1 MAGIPKP
8 WGVVVTDSKY
18 PLANC
23 GECPYKENTAFVPTQ
38 YPSMKPKIIV
48 IGEAPGQQ
56 EAKTG
61 TPFTGPSGDVLNN
74 VLKYHGVQREEVLVT
89 NACLCRPF
97 GPTEKP
103 PKAALAACANR
114 LHDEIQRSGAT
125 TIIAVGN
132 TGAQAVLDD
141 SGTITTLRVGPPK
154 KYKYDERIRVIPTWH
169 PAYCLRSP
177 DAFPAFVSDV
187 GKINGRK
194 GPAWVEPEYRV
205 FDDPEIALKAID
217 ALMWKA
223 GEFLVVD
230 IEVGVEKDFDYAHPE
245 DYQLLCIGFAYDDS
259 KAVVFGENCFKQGP
273 WYEQVIEA
281 FKQLFRR
288 KKIVAHNGKFD
299 LRGLSPLLGV
309 QKLFAD
315 TMLMHYAMDER
326 PGGHGLKVLAVEL
339 LGAPKYDDEIKR
351 YLPKGAKKSYA
362 DIPRNILYHYNAMD
376 VACTWALFKRFKS
389 EMDERAWRVHTK
401 LIEAA
406 NELIHLELSGIK
418 FDDLYNKEL
427 SEEYLTEIENL
438 LRKIQHL
445 VGYEINPASPLQV
458 TNYFLSQGIRVKDTS
473 KDFLTEIRP
482 RLDGE
487 VASFIDLLL
496 LHRRAAKL
504 HGTYIKGLAKRTTF
518 GKVYTTYV
526 LHGTTSGRLA
536 SRNPNMQNID
546 RAKRIRNQFTVE
558 HEDNVLMQLDYKQ
571 AEGRVITTLARDEY
585 LRDIFNDDSRD
596 LFSEFCNDIF
606 GEGKWGKEERVRIKS
621 VFYGLAYGREARSI
635 AHELDI
641 TVPEAQDLLSNFK
654 ALIPA
659 TVAWQQAVTKKVL
672 DGEDLI
678 TPFGRKR
685 SFYLI
690 TNDNRRD
697 VVNEALSFLPQS
709 TASDICLSALIRL
722 RPMLEGLATV
732 RLTIHDAIVVECH
745 KSSQE
750 EVAEIM
756 RREMVE
762 AGERFTDFCKFA
774 VDVSVGTRLGEL

>member
-1 MAGIPKP
+1 M
-8 WGVVVTDSKY
+8 TESKY
-18 PLANC
+18 PGANC
-23 GECPYKENTAFVPTQ
+23 QECPYKENTAFVPTQ
-38 YPSMKPKIIV
+38 YPSKPIKLV
-48 IGEAPGQQ
+48 LIGEAPGQQ

-61 TPFTGPSGDVLNN
+61 IPFTGPPGDIMNN
-74 VLKYHGVQREEVLVT
+74 VLKHHGFSRDEVLVT

-97 GPTEKP
+97 GPTDKP
-103 PKAALAACANR
+103 PKAALAACADR
-114 LHDEIQRSGAT
+114 LHREIRESGAD

-141 SGTITTLRVGPPK
+141 GGTITTLRVGPPK
-154 KYKYDERIRVIPTWH
+154 PYKYDDNIRVIPTWH

-177 DAFPAFVSDV
+177 DAFPALVSDI
-187 GKINGRK
+187 GKLVERSR
-194 GPAWVEPEYRV
+194 PAWVEPDYKI
-205 FDDPEIALKAID
+205 FDDPEIAIKAIQ
-217 ALMWKA
+217 ALIDKA
-223 GEFLVVD
+223 GPEIVID

-245 DYQLLCIGFAYDDS
+245 DYQLLCIGIAYDDS
-259 KAVVFGENCFKQGP
+259 KAVVFGEKCFENGP
-273 WYEQVIEA
+273 WYEQVVEA
-281 FKQLFRR
+281 FKRLFRV
-288 KKIVAHNGKFD
+288 KKIIAHNGKFD
-299 LRGLSPLLGV
+299 LRGLSPIFGV
-309 QKLFAD
+309 QKLWFD
-315 TMLMHYAMDER
+315 TMLAHYSMDER

-339 LGAPKYDDEIKR
+339 LGAPKYDDEIKK

-362 DIPRNILYHYNAMD
+362 DIPRKILYHYNAMD
-376 VACTWALFKRFKS
+376 VACTWALFKRFIK
-389 EMDERAWRVHTK
+389 EMDERAWRVHNFV
-401 LIEAA
+401 IEAA
-406 NELIHLELSGIK
+406 NQLIHLELSGIK
-418 FDDLYNKEL
+418 FDDMYNKEL
-427 SEEYLTEIENL
+427 SEEYLTDIENL

-445 VGYEINPASPLQV
+445 VGYEINPASPQQV
-458 TNYFLSQGIRVKDTS
+458 TKYFLDQQIRVKNTS
-473 KDFLTEIRP
+473 KDFLEEIRP
-482 RLDGE
+482 RLQGE

-504 HGTYIKGLAKRTTF
+504 HGTYIKGLAKRTTY

-558 HEDNVLMQLDYKQ
+558 HPDHVLMQLDYKQ

-585 LRDIFNDDSRD
+585 LRDIFNDESRD

-606 GEGKWGKEERVRIKS
+606 GAGNWGKEERVRIKS

-659 TVAWQQAVTKKVL
+659 TVAWQQKVTKQVL
-672 DGEDLI
+672 NGEDLI

-697 VVNEALSFLPQS
+697 VVNEALSFMPQS

-745 KSSQE
+745 KDVQPD
-750 EVAEIM
+750 VAEMM
-756 RREMVE
+756 RQEMVGS
-762 AGERFTDFCKFA
+762 GERFTDFCKFA
-774 VDVSVGTRLGEL
+774 VDVSVGQRLGEL

>member
-1 MAGIPKP
+1 M
-8 WGVVVTDSKY
+8 TESKY
-18 PLANC
+18 PGANC
-23 GECPYKENTAFVPTQ
+23 GVCPYKENTAFVPTQ

-48 IGEAPGQQ
+48 LGEAPGQQ

-61 TPFTGPSGDVLNN
+61 IPFTGPSGDILNS
-74 VLKYHGVQREEVLVT
+74 VLKHHGVNREEVLVT
-89 NACLCRPF
+89 NACLCRPY

-103 PKAALAACANR
+103 PKAALAACAGR
-114 LHDEIQRSGAT
+114 LHSEIRSSGAD

-132 TGAQAVLDD
+132 TGAQAVLEG

-154 KYKYDERIRVIPTWH
+154 PYVNDPKIQVIATWH

-187 GKINGRK
+187 GKLHGRK
-194 GPAWVEPEYRV
+194 GKAWVEPEYRV
-205 FDDPEIALKAID
+205 FDDPELAIKAIQ
-217 ALMWKA
+217 ALIDKA
-223 GEFLVVD
+223 GDKIVID

-245 DYQLLCIGFAYDDS
+245 DYQLLCIGVAYDDS
-259 KAVVFGENCFKQGP
+259 KAVVFGEKCFQQGP
-273 WYEQVIEA
+273 WYEHVIEA
-281 FKQLFRR
+281 FKRLFRR
-288 KKIVAHNGKFD
+288 KKIIAHNGKFD
-299 LRGLSPLLGV
+299 LRGLSPIFGI
-309 QKLFAD
+309 QKLWFD
-315 TMLMHYAMDER
+315 TMLAHYAMDER

-339 LGAPKYDDEIKR
+339 LGAPKYDDEIKK

-362 DIPRNILYHYNAMD
+362 DIPRDVLYHYNAMD
-376 VACTWALFKRFKS
+376 VACTWALFKSFIK
-389 EMDERAWRVHTK
+389 EMDERAWKVHDFVVG
-401 LIEAA
+401 AA

-427 SEEYLTEIENL
+427 SEEYLTDIENL
-438 LRKIQHL
+438 VRKIQHL
-445 VGYEINPASPLQV
+445 IGREINPNSPQQV
-458 TNYFLSQGIRVKDTS
+458 TNYFLDQSIRVKDTS

-571 AEGRVITTLARDEY
+571 AEGRVIATLARDEY
-585 LRDIFNDDSRD
+585 LASIFNDESRD

-606 GEGKWGKEERVRIKS
+606 GEGNWGKEERVRIKS

-641 TVPEAQDLLSNFK
+641 TVPEAQKLLSDFK

-659 TVAWQQAVTKKVL
+659 TVAWQNAVSKKVL
-672 DGEDLI
+672 DGEDLV

-697 VVNEALSFLPQS
+697 VLNEALSFLPQS
-709 TASDICLSALIRL
+709 TASDICLSSLILL
-722 RPMLEGLATV
+722 RPMLQGLATV

-745 KSSQE
+745 RDRQP
-750 EVAEIM
+750 EVADIM
-756 RREMVE
+756 QREMVG
-762 AGERFTDFCKFA
+762 AGDRFTDFCKFA
-774 VDVSVGTRLGEL
+774 VDVSIGTRLGEL